1 MVQSG
6 AQERTVRGWLR
17 VLGAIV
23 VVVVPLGA
31 GQLLW
36 NGVNAVLGLPEAGW
50 QALAVSN
57 IVAFAPPALALVV
70 WLWLREGRGVA
81 DLGFRV
87 RRPAL
92 GVLAG
97 AGTAVVLFVVS
108 QLVVVLADPV
118 DPETG
123 DAAGAIFPGVTVAL
137 VLLVT
142 IAVQAST
149 EELFLRGYLLGTARR
164 HVGTAAAVLLS
175 SVVFGLL
182 HSLNPN
188 ASVAYVASTGALGL
202 LLAFIALSGGGLWAS
217 CAFHAIWNAIP
228 AVASAGDTP
237 DGARDTGGSV
247 ADLAHVAV
255 YLAFAAL
262 AGWSYRRRTRRGGAV
277 RTG

>member
-1 MVQSG
+1 M
-6 AQERTVRGWLR
+6 RGWLR

-23 VVVVPLGA
+23 VVVVLLGA
-31 GQLLW
+31 GQFLW
-36 NGVNAVLGLPEAGW
+36 IGVNAVLGLPESGW
-50 QALAVSN
+50 QALALSN
-57 IVAFAPPALALVV
+57 IVAFAPPALALAV
-70 WLWLREGRGVA
+70 WLWLREGRSVA

-92 GVLAG
+92 AVLAG

-108 QLVVVLADPV
+108 QLVVVLSDPV
-118 DPETG
+118 DPGTG
-123 DAAGAIFPGVTVAL
+123 DAAGPISPGVTVAL

-188 ASVAYVASTGALGL
+188 ASVAYVAATGALGL

-228 AVASAGDTP
+228 SVASAGETP
-237 DGARDTGGSV
+237 DGPLDTGGSV
-247 ADLAHVAV
+247 ANLAYVAV
-255 YLAFAAL
+255 YLVFAAL
-262 AGWSYRRRTRRGGAV
+262 AGWSYRRRTRRDGAV
-277 RTG
+277 RAG